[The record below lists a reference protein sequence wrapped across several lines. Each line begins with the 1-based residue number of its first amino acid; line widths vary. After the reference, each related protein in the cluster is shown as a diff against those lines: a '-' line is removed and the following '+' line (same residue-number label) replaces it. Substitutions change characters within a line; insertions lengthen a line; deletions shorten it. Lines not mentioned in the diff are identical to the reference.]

1 MKQTL
6 NTIINGFGYMCI
18 MLGFVVFVGA
28 GGASDLGANMAFVFS
43 GLWKGIAI
51 LFIGLGLAGWRL

>member
-6 NTIINGFGYMCI
+6 NTIINGFGYLCI
-18 MLGFVVFVGA
+18 MLGFVVFIGA

-43 GLWKGIAI
+43 GLWKGMAV
-51 LFIGLGLAGWRL
+51 LFIGLVMAGWKV